1 MAETSQLPLALAL
14 EPQFGEEDFLVS
26 SCNSEAY
33 QRIELWPDWPSRM
46 LVLSGPA
53 ASGKTHLAAIW
64 AKRTSALT
72 LSAHALAKASVP
84 ALIGVGAVVVEDI
97 DRKSVDEAALF
108 HLINLADEKQAFLMF
123 TSGPQLPEFKTLD
136 LQSRIRRIPQVA
148 ISAPDDQLM
157 QALLVKMFVDRQM
170 IVDTS
175 LVNFLVLRIERSF
188 KAARDTVETLDRE
201 TMVRSKRLTRQLAAK
216 ILNFAPEA

>member
-1 MAETSQLPLALAL
+1 MAETGQLPLALAL

-33 QRIELWPDWPSRM
+33 QRIETWPDWPSRM
-46 LVLSGPA
+46 LLLAGPA

-64 AKRTSALT
+64 AKRASARI

-123 TSGPQLPEFKTLD
+123 TSGSQLPEFKTPD
-136 LQSRIRRIPQVA
+136 LQSRMRRIPQA
-148 ISAPDDQLM
+148 TISPPDDQLM

-170 IVDTS
+170 IVDIA
-175 LVNFLVLRIERSF
+175 LVNFLSLRIERSF

-216 ILNFAPEA
+216 ILKLAPET